1 MLVIDRFLGKLLTGH
16 EEGEVHVTSIQGS
29 LKMLIGEISKMQIMS
44 LIILQQKGLISSES
58 ISI

>member
-1 MLVIDRFLGKLLTGH
+1 MLVIDSLLGKLLTGH
-16 EEGEVHVTSIQGS
+16 EEAEVHIQES

-44 LIILQQKGLISSES
+44 ILDMQKGQISSES